1 MPKSRTPPPLPT
13 ALERC
18 EEQMRG
24 ALEAFEDV
32 MRQKAVVEA
41 FEQRVDFARDF
52 VLAADHLRMAK
63 LLLLDGLRRAA
74 LAVAPAEGSS

>member
-1 MPKSRTPPPLPT
+1 
-13 ALERC
+13 
-18 EEQMRG
+18 MRE

-41 FEQRVDFARDF
+41 LERVDFARDF

-74 LAVAPAEGSS
+74 LMAVKPEGAPS